1 MGNAMK
7 LTTWEVNGKVIVH
20 NEWVYVITKD
30 DNALNINTHSGLSFI
45 DEGVYNVV
53 KSYVENPE
61 INKILSYMIVKDENG
76 NIPYWETNYREYLEK
91 NIKIYIEK
99 NKIGKNIKDKLS
111 IYIIN
116 SLSSMGL

>member
-1 MGNAMK
+1 MK